1 MKSMKDYCDN
11 ETSRELKELG
21 FPTKVTFIGEQAT
34 IEIPI
39 NSGWI
44 HLYEAQKFLRK
55 EKNIIVEVFV
65 DDDSDTP
72 ITYNI
77 HKDGECVC
85 HHHGKYWT
93 VKEWSEALSE
103 GIKEAVKILKEK

>member
-1 MKSMKDYCDN
+1 MKDYCDN

-44 HLYEAQKFLRK
+44 HLYEAQKWLRE
-55 EKNIIVEVFV
+55 EKNMIVDVRYGAQY
-65 DDDSDTP
+65 
-72 ITYNI
+72 YNVVLNHRI
-77 HKDGECVC
+77 CGRHIVMDKNNRIADFTEYD
-85 HHHGKYWT
+85 K
-93 VKEWSEALSE
+93 ALSE
-103 GIKEAVKILKEK
+103 GIKEAVKILKKK

>member
-1 MKSMKDYCDN
+1 MKDYCDN

-44 HLYEAQKFLRK
+44 HLYEAQKFLRE
-55 EKNIIVEVFV
+55 EKQVEVVILSRGMIGAPYYFQV
-65 DDDSDTP
+65 YTEDYLSIADRDYAS
-72 ITYNI
+72 Y
-77 HKDGECVC
+77 E
-85 HHHGKYWT
+85 
-93 VKEWSEALSE
+93 EALSE